1 MKPKGSESAAI
12 VLLSILS
19 FNPLI
24 ELKMTNTAIAPR
36 KLELILRVQFAIRNK
51 ILPIIIKLGNTIVN
65 KLCK

>member
-36 KLELILRVQFAIRNK
+36 KLELMLRVQLAIRNK
-51 ILPIIIKLGNTIVN
+51 ILPIMIKLGNTMVN